1 MTGSGALPRRVC
13 HGQLVPVDWN
23 YTMATPQSLSPE
35 TLLHISHQLN
45 LPIRGLVAVIEL
57 LDEGGTVPFIARY
70 RKEAT
75 GNLDEVQIRAIEEQ
89 IAYFRELADRK
100 KTVLETIAGQG
111 KLTDELRARIEATL
125 DRAVLEDLYLPYKP
139 KRRTKATIAREAGLE
154 PLADYLWNQQAISI
168 PLAQYAAT
176 FVNEEKGIATVEA
189 ALEGARQVVAERISE
204 DANLRKM
211 LRQWVFDEGVVTS
224 RKATETEDKKLDEQ
238 EKFKMYYDYREPV
251 KTIPSHRML
260 AIRRGET
267 EDVLYFLIETDAERA
282 TAMLRARVLQAQG
295 DWTGELELAI
305 ADSWGRLFNPSIQ
318 AEIRLE
324 LKRRSDLEAIQVF
337 RENLNNLLLAPPA
350 GPIAVLGIDPGLRT
364 GCKLAVVDETGKFL
378 AHDVI
383 YPHTG
388 RGSSDAAKATLY
400 RFLGQH
406 NCRAIA
412 IGNGTASR
420 DTDALV
426 REFLREKELTGI
438 FTVMVSEAGASVY
451 SASDLARQEF
461 PDLDLTVRGAISI
474 ARRLQDPLAELVK
487 VDPKAIGVGQYQH
500 DVDQRQLLES
510 LGETIESC
518 VNRVGV
524 DLNTASWALLRYV
537 AGITER
543 TALNIVAHR
552 EEHGRFL
559 SREQLKKVAG
569 IGPKTFEQ
577 AAGFLRIRGGLN
589 PLDSTAVHPESYK
602 IVEEIA
608 RLAQSPIDAIVRE
621 PQLLERV
628 DRKSVHAGAFTLKD
642 ILEELRKPGRD
653 PRDKFIAPS
662 FSETVHEISDLE
674 PGMVLEGVV
683 TNVTRFGAFVDIGV
697 HQDGLVHISELS
709 NKFIKDPS
717 EAVKAGQ
724 IVKVKVLT
732 ADARTKRVSLSIKA
746 LMEPAASR
754 PRSNLRPPNLRP
766 PNPRL
771 ITQERPATLQGDAN
785 PVRQEQRQRLA
796 PLANATTAVNPG
808 DSLAK
813 RSSQNRSSTPPSM
826 EEKLAAPERA
836 LAEALM

>member
-1 MTGSGALPRRVC
+1 
-13 HGQLVPVDWN
+13 
-23 YTMATPQSLSPE
+23 MATPQSLSPE
-35 TLLHISHQLN
+35 ILLHVSQLLN
-45 LPIRGLVAVIEL
+45 LPLRGLVAVIEL
-57 LDEGGTVPFIARY
+57 LDDGGTVPFIARY

-75 GNLDEVQIRAIEEQ
+75 GNLDEVQIRSIEEQ
-89 IAYFRELADRK
+89 LAYFRELVSRK
-100 KTVLETIAGQG
+100 QTVLETIASQG
-111 KLTDELRARIEATL
+111 KLTEELKARIEATL
-125 DRAVLEDLYLPYKP
+125 DRSILEDLYLPYKP
-139 KRRTKATIAREAGLE
+139 KRRTKATIAREQGLE
-154 PLADYLWNQQAISI
+154 PLADYLWQQQPGDLPLSAFAPAFIS
-168 PLAQYAAT
+168 
-176 FVNEEKGIATVEA
+176 EEKGVTSVEA
-189 ALEGARQVVAERISE
+189 ALEGARHIVAERISE
-204 DANLRKM
+204 DADLRKL
-211 LRQWVFDEGVVTS
+211 LRQWVFDEGIVTS
-224 RKATETEDKKLDEQ
+224 KKATETEGKPLDEQ

-267 EDVLYFLIETDAERA
+267 ENVLYFLIETDAERA
-282 TAMLRARVLQAQG
+282 TSMLRSRVLRGSG
-295 DWTGELELAI
+295 DWTPHLEQAI
-305 ADSWGRLFNPSIQ
+305 DDSWARLLNSSIQ

-324 LKRRSDLEAIQVF
+324 LKRRSDAEAINVF
-337 RENLNNLLLAPPA
+337 RENLHNLLLAPPA

-364 GCKLAVVDETGKFL
+364 GCKIAVVDETGKFL

-388 RGSSDAAKATLY
+388 KGNADAAKATLY

-420 DTDALV
+420 ETDALV
-426 REFLREKELTGI
+426 REFLREKELKDI
-438 FTVMVSEAGASVY
+438 FTVTVSESGASVY
-451 SASDLARQEF
+451 SASDIARQEF

-500 DVDQRQLLES
+500 DVDQRQLHDS
-510 LGETIESC
+510 LGQVIESC

-543 TALNIVAHR
+543 TALSIVAHR
-552 EEHGRFL
+552 DQHGRFL
-559 SREQLKKVAG
+559 SRDQLKQVAG
-569 IGPKTFEQ
+569 VGPKTFEQ
-577 AAGFLRIRGGLN
+577 AAGFLRIRDGSN
-589 PLDSTAVHPESYK
+589 PLDSTAVHPESYAL
-602 IVEEIA
+602 VEQIA
-608 RLAQSPIDAIVRE
+608 RLAGTPV
-621 PQLLERV
+621 PQLIQQPSLLEKV
-628 DRKSVHAGAFTLKD
+628 DRVKLQAGAFTLTD

-653 PRDKFIAPS
+653 PRDKFVAPS
-662 FSETVHEISDLE
+662 FSESVREISDLE

-697 HQDGLVHISELS
+697 HNDGLVHISELS

-746 LMEPAASR
+746 LLENTPQGKDGQRPNSGGKPAPVSPQKPVA
-754 PRSNLRPPNLRP
+754 PPPTMNDK
-766 PNPRL
+766 
-771 ITQERPATLQGDAN
+771 IAA
-785 PVRQEQRQRLA
+785 
-796 PLANATTAVNPG
+796 
-808 DSLAK
+808 
-813 RSSQNRSSTPPSM
+813 
-826 EEKLAAPERA
+826 LAARWQKR
-836 LAEALM
+836 